1 MTNVLSKYYRRWQES
16 RRKRDQARADARVSL
31 NDEPIRKSDYYDP
44 TGSKISS
51 HSKKYYGEK

>member
-1 MTNVLSKYYRRWQES
+1 MRH
-16 RRKRDQARADARVSL
+16 QARADARVSL
-31 NDEPIRKSDYYDP
+31 NDEPIRKSYSYDP